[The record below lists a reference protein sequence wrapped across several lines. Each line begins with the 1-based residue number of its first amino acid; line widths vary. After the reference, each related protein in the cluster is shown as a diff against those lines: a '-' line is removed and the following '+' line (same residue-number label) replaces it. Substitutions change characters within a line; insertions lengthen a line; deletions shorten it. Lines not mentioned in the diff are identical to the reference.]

1 MKPCVVVSRQMGS
14 EGNAVARATA
24 TLVGYRYVIGAM
36 IKKAAFRYGVGGTE
50 WRWLD
55 QAWDRLFGTPGE
67 RPNVQLEVLRPVL
80 VEMCAGWQ
88 GTLFVGRGVEEI
100 LRGCVP
106 MLHAH
111 VVAPFELRVAR
122 IQRQVNIIHSRAE
135 ERVHRSDE
143 ENLWFYRTFFG
154 IDWND
159 VTRPHIVID
168 TAAVALPEA
177 ATMLA
182 DLLKAVS
189 LGGVKSCSG
198 LG

>member
-14 EGNAVARATA
+14 EGNTVAFATA
-24 TLVGYRYVIGAM
+24 TLVDYRCVIGDM
-36 IKKAAFRYGVGGTE
+36 IKKAASRHGVGGME

-55 QAWDRLFGTPGE
+55 QAWDRLFVTPGE
-67 RPNVQLEVLRPVL
+67 RPNVRLEVLQPVL
-80 VEMCAGWQ
+80 VEMCEGWR
-88 GTLFVGRGVEEI
+88 GTLFVGRGVEEV

-122 IQRQVNIIHSRAE
+122 IQRQVNIMQSTAE

-143 ENLWFYRTFFG
+143 ENTWFYRTFFG

-159 VTRPHIVID
+159 LARPHIVID
-168 TAAVALPEA
+168 TAAVSVPEA

-182 DLLKAVS
+182 DLLRAAARA
-189 LGGVKSCSG
+189 G
-198 LG
+198 

>member
-1 MKPCVVVSRQMGS
+1 M
-14 EGNAVARATA
+14 
-24 TLVGYRYVIGAM
+24 
-36 IKKAAFRYGVGGTE
+36 
-50 WRWLD
+50 
-55 QAWDRLFGTPGE
+55 
-67 RPNVQLEVLRPVL
+67 
-80 VEMCAGWQ
+80 
-88 GTLFVGRGVEEI
+88 
-100 LRGCVP
+100 
-106 MLHAH
+106 
-111 VVAPFELRVAR
+111 
-122 IQRQVNIIHSRAE
+122 
-135 ERVHRSDE
+135 HRSDE

>member
-1 MKPCVVVSRQMGS
+1 MKPCVVLSRQMGS
-14 EGNAVARATA
+14 EGNAVALATA
-24 TLVGYRYVIGAM
+24 TLLDYRYVLGGM
-36 IKKAAFRYGVGGTE
+36 LKRAASRHGVGGTE

-55 QAWDRLFGTPGE
+55 QAWDRLFVTPGE
-67 RPNVQLEVLRPVL
+67 RPNVRLEVLQPVL

-111 VVAPFELRVAR
+111 VVAPFEVRVAQ

-159 VTRPHIVID
+159 LARPHVVID
-168 TAAVALPEA
+168 TAAVSVREA

-182 DLLKAVS
+182 ELLKAAS
-189 LGGVKSCSG
+189 LGGVESRSG